1 MASPPAFVV
10 PELAT
15 LAAHAPAGPEWLYE
29 IKYDGYRVQ
38 MRLQDGAVFLLTRN
52 GHDWTDRFAGVSE
65 AARALQAETA
75 VIDGEMVVL
84 DERGVSSFAR
94 LKAALGDRVADRL
107 VFYAF
112 DLLRLNGQDLRP
124 LPLLERKRQLEL
136 MLATLPPDHLIRFSE
151 HLIGNGPEIHRNACR
166 LGVEGIIAKRVMAPY
181 RSGRQGDWL
190 KIKCHVRQEFV
201 IGGYTTVRNRGFGLG
216 SLLLGIQRDGVLA
229 YVGRVGTGWDMRT
242 GQKVLDALRPLEQDR
257 SPFGSVPIAAR
268 RGAHWVRPE
277 LVAEIRFQTWTED
290 GLLRHASFQGLR
302 ED

>member
-1 MASPPAFVV
+1 MSSPLAFVP

-15 LAAHAPAGPEWLYE
+15 RAVHAPAGPEWLYE

-38 MRLQDGAVFLLTRN
+38 IRLQDGAVSLLTRN
-52 GHDWTDRFAGVSE
+52 GHDWTDSFGGVSE

-124 LPLLERKRQLEL
+124 LPLMERKRQLEL
-136 MLATLPPDHLIRFSE
+136 LLAPLPPDHLIRFSK
-151 HLIGNGPEIHRNACR
+151 HLIGNGPEIHRSACR

-190 KIKCHVRQEFV
+190 KIKCHARQEFV
-201 IGGYTTVRNRGFGLG
+201 IGGYTTVRNRGFDLG
-216 SLLLGIQRDGVLA
+216 SLHVGIQRD
-229 YVGRVGTGWDMRT
+229 
-242 GQKVLDALRPLEQDR
+242 
-257 SPFGSVPIAAR
+257 SVPR
-268 RGAHWVRPE
+268 
-277 LVAEIRFQTWTED
+277 
-290 GLLRHASFQGLR
+290 QGY
-302 ED
+302 